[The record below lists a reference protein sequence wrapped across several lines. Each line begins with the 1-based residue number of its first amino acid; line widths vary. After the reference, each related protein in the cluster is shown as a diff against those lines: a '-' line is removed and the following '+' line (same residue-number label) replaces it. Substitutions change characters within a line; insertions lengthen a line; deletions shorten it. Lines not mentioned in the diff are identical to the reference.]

1 MDLRKV
7 QYALAVVDHGGFT
20 AGARAMHVAQPSLS
34 QAVRQL
40 ERELGAP
47 LFRRAGR
54 SVELTDAG
62 RSFVGPARRMLREAD
77 NVVASVGEHAELQT
91 GSVEV
96 VALPTL
102 VASPLT
108 PAVATFRARHP
119 GVVVRVLDATDPAH
133 LIEMVRDGRA
143 ELGLS
148 DAGRTPGGLV
158 RRRLED
164 QELVAVLPPGAA
176 PEGSSMS
183 LAQFSRWPL
192 VLGPPTAS
200 TRQVLEAALAAVG
213 HQPLLAVETDQR
225 DAIVPLVRS
234 GAGATVLPV
243 QLAGDASEL
252 GAAVVRFSPR
262 LRRPVHLLHP
272 GEGLSPGAAELVG
285 LLGRT
290 RDSDRDHAIGP
301 DRD

>member
-1 MDLRKV
+1 MELRKV

-20 AGARAMHVAQPSLS
+20 AAARAMHVAQPSLS

-47 LFRRAGR
+47 LFRRSGR

-62 RSFVGPARRMLREAD
+62 AAFLGPARRMVREAE
-77 NVVASVGEHAELQT
+77 NVVASVGEHAELQV

-108 PAVATFRARHP
+108 PAVAAFRARHP
-119 GVVVRVLDATDPAH
+119 GVIVRVLDASDPTH

-158 RRRLED
+158 RQRLAD
-164 QELVAVLPPGAA
+164 QELMAVLPPGAV
-176 PEGSSMS
+176 PEGSRMT
-183 LAQFSRWPL
+183 LAQFARWPL
-192 VLGPPTAS
+192 VLGPPMAS
-200 TRQVLEAALAAVG
+200 TRQVLEAALAEAG
-213 HQPLLAVETDQR
+213 HRPLLAVETDQR

-234 GAGATVLPV
+234 GAGATVLPAL
-243 QLAGDASEL
+243 LARDASEL
-252 GAAVVRFSPR
+252 GAAVAPFSPR

-272 GEGLSPGAAELVG
+272 SVGLSPGATELVA
-285 LLGRT
+285 LLGAT
-290 RDSDRDHAIGP
+290 RE
-301 DRD
+301 